1 MAVHVCPDRRG
12 YPMTATP
19 RGRFIATVIA
29 VYAISALAW
38 IFLSDL
44 LLAAFTDIGAI
55 LWLSTAKGVFFVVVT
70 AAMFFFGL
78 KSVPER
84 DARAGQT
91 LIDALNGGIT
101 VRVNRWPMYVF
112 AVVVS
117 LSMLVFRVNMA
128 SERSERLM
136 LILFML
142 PVILSA
148 LLGGLGPGLV
158 STAVAA
164 AGSNYLSI
172 PPVHSLR
179 IASNDDLLQWCAL
192 IVNGVAV
199 SLLSEMLRRSKAR
212 MEEKS
217 SLLDAIVSG
226 TPDAVFIKDLRGRYL
241 LVNQAAAQFIGRPVA
256 AILGH
261 DDRQLFPEPTARL
274 LQETDRAVVDRG
286 RTQTHEEHLLT
297 LDGKMLDFWVT
308 KGPIRDGAG
317 KPVGLFGISRDITDK
332 KLVADALL
340 EREQKLARVLEGSE
354 QGYWDW
360 NLQTNHFEVSA
371 RWEQMLGFESGE
383 MNVSPQNWPNL
394 VHPDDLPA
402 TLESIQTHVKG
413 DTPSYESEFRA
424 HTKSGAWRWI
434 STRGRVMSR
443 SADGRALVM
452 SGTHTDVTERKLFEM
467 AQKEAATVF
476 SSSYE
481 GIMVVS
487 RQMLITKINPAFTRI
502 TGYSAADVLGQ
513 PPSILS
519 SGKQDPA
526 FYRTMWDALA
536 HHNFWS
542 GEVWNRRKDGEL
554 YAELLSISAVRD
566 THGEVQHYVGVFSD
580 ISQLKAHE
588 AELDRIAHYDPLT
601 GTPNRRLLADRLEQA
616 IARCARNGHSLA
628 VCFLDLDGFKEVND
642 RYGHAAGDA
651 LLVGVTRNLQHILRA
666 DDTLARMGGDEFVL
680 LLSNIATP
688 EECSLILERVLQAT
702 GEPVTIDGHAIT
714 ISASIG
720 VSLYPTDHADA
731 DALLR
736 HADQAMYLAKE
747 GGKNRFHLF
756 DPEHD
761 RKAQVHRKFVDT
773 LRNALDNGEFV
784 LHFQPKVHLVSGQL
798 IGVEALIRWQHPERG
813 LLPPIEFLPFLNGSA
828 LEKPLGEWVIHAALA
843 QATDWSRLG
852 MPVSVSVNISAS
864 HLLHPDF
871 YDYLQGMLERHGDV
885 PANTFELEVLETAAL
900 ADMDQ
905 AVAILQRCREL
916 GVHFALDD
924 FGTGYS
930 SLTYL
935 RKLPVDLL
943 KIDQS
948 FVRDMLVDAD
958 DMGIVEGVI
967 RLAGAFNRQ
976 VIAEGVETMEH
987 GAALLRL
994 GCHLAQGY
1002 GIAKPMPAQELF
1014 PWLARW
1020 QRDAAWVGLN
1030 AGAFGAP
1037 LASAQGLEQV

>member
-1 MAVHVCPDRRG
+1 MAVRVCPDRRG
-12 YPMTATP
+12 HPMTASP
-19 RGRFIATVIA
+19 RGRFIATVTA

-55 LWLSTAKGVFFVVVT
+55 LWLSTAKGVFFVAVT
-70 AAMFFFGL
+70 AAMFYFGL

-84 DARAGQT
+84 DARSGLT
-91 LIDALNGGIT
+91 LVDALTSGVTGQKS
-101 VRVNRWPMYVF
+101 RWPMYVF
-112 AVVVS
+112 AVAVS
-117 LSMLVFRVNMA
+117 LSMLVFRESIA
-128 SERSERLM
+128 QQHSERLM

-148 LLGGLGPGLV
+148 LLGGLGPGLL

-164 AGSNYLSI
+164 LGSNYLSI

-179 IASNDDLLQWCAL
+179 IASNDDLLQWCFL

-199 SLLSEMLRRSKAR
+199 SLLSEMLRHSKAR

-217 SLLDAIVSG
+217 GLLDAMVSG
-226 TPDAVFIKDLRGRYL
+226 TSDAIFIKNLQGRYL
-241 LVNQAAAQFIGRPVA
+241 LVNQAAAQFVGLPVS

-261 DDRQLFPEPTARL
+261 SDAQLFSEPTARQ
-274 LQETDRAVVDRG
+274 LQETDRAIIAQG
-286 RTQTHEEHLLT
+286 CAQTYEEHVFT
-297 LDGKMLDFWVT
+297 LDGKALDFWVT
-308 KGPIRDGAG
+308 KGPIGDGAG
-317 KPVGLFGISRDITDK
+317 HTLGLFGIARDITDK
-332 KLVADALL
+332 KLAADALR

-360 NLQTNHFEVSA
+360 NLQTNCFEVSA
-371 RWEQMLGFESGE
+371 RWEQMLGFERGE
-383 MNVSPQNWPNL
+383 MNVSPENWPNL
-394 VHPDDLPA
+394 VHPDDLPT
-402 TLESIQTHVKG
+402 TLESIQNHVKG
-413 DTPSYESEFRA
+413 ETPSYESEFRA
-424 HTKSGAWRWI
+424 RTKSGAWRWI
-434 STRGRVMSR
+434 STRGRVVTR
-443 SADGRALVM
+443 SADGKALMM
-452 SGTHTDVTERKLFEM
+452 SGTHTDVTERKHFEM

-502 TGYSAADVLGQ
+502 TGYSADDVLGQ

-519 SGKQDPA
+519 SGKQDPV

-542 GEVWNRRKDGEL
+542 GEVWNRRKNGEL

-566 THGEVQHYVGVFSD
+566 AQGEVQHYVGVFSD

-616 IARCARNGHSLA
+616 IARCARSGHSLA

-651 LLVGVTRNLQHILRA
+651 LLVGVTRNLQHVLRA

-702 GEPVTIDGHAIT
+702 GEPVTIDGHPIT

-747 GGKNRFHLF
+747 AGKNRFHLF

-761 RKAQVHRKFVDT
+761 RMAQVHRKFLDA
-773 LRNALDNGEFV
+773 LRIALDNNEFV
-784 LHFQPKVHLVSGQL
+784 LHYQPKVHLLSGQL
-798 IGVEALIRWQHPERG
+798 VGVEALIRWQHPERG
-813 LLPPIEFLPFLNGSA
+813 LLPPSEFLPFMNGST
-828 LEKPLGEWVIHAALA
+828 LEKPLGEWVIHAALT
-843 QATDWSRLG
+843 QAADWSRLG
-852 MPVSVSVNISAS
+852 SPVSVSVNISAT

-871 YDYLQGMLERHGDV
+871 YDYLQSMLGHHVDV
-885 PANTFELEVLETAAL
+885 CADHFELEVLETAAL
-900 ADMDQ
+900 ADIDQ
-905 AVAILQRCREL
+905 AVAVLRRCREL

-948 FVRDMLVDAD
+948 FVRDMLIDAD

-967 RLAGAFNRQ
+967 RLADAFKRE
-976 VIAEGVETMEH
+976 VIAEGVETLEH

-994 GCHLAQGY
+994 GCRLAQGY
-1002 GIAKPMPAQELF
+1002 GIARPMPAQQLL
-1014 PWLARW
+1014 PWLAQW
-1020 QRDAAWVGLN
+1020 QREAAWVGLN
-1030 AGAFGAP
+1030 G
-1037 LASAQGLEQV
+1037 SA

>member
-1 MAVHVCPDRRG
+1 
-12 YPMTATP
+12 MTASP
-19 RGRFIATVIA
+19 RGRFIATVTA

-55 LWLSTAKGVFFVVVT
+55 LWLSTAKGVFFVAVT
-70 AAMFFFGL
+70 AAMFYFGL

-84 DARAGQT
+84 DAQSSVT
-91 LIDALNGGIT
+91 LVDALTSGVTGQK
-101 VRVNRWPMYVF
+101 NRWPMYVF
-112 AVVVS
+112 AVAVS
-117 LSMLVFRVNMA
+117 FSMLVFRESIA
-128 SERSERLM
+128 QQHSERLM

-164 AGSNYLSI
+164 LGSNYLSI
-172 PPVHSLR
+172 PPVLSLR
-179 IASNDDLLQWCAL
+179 IASNGDLLQWCFL

-199 SLLSEMLRRSKAR
+199 SLLSEMLRHSKAR

-217 SLLDAIVSG
+217 RLLDAVVSG
-226 TPDAVFIKDLRGRYL
+226 TSDAIFIKDLQGRYL
-241 LVNQAAAQFIGRPVA
+241 LVNQAAAQFVGLPVSE
-256 AILGH
+256 ILGH
-261 DDRQLFPEPTARL
+261 GDAQLFSEPTARQ
-274 LQETDRAVVDRG
+274 LQETDRAIIAQG
-286 RTQTHEEHLLT
+286 HAQTHEEQVFT
-297 LDGKMLDFWVT
+297 LDGKALDFWVT
-308 KGPIRDGAG
+308 KGPIGDGAG
-317 KPVGLFGISRDITDK
+317 HTLGLFGIARDITDK
-332 KLVADALL
+332 KLAADALL
-340 EREQKLARVLEGSE
+340 ERERKLARVLEGSE

-360 NLQTNHFEVSA
+360 NLQTNCFEVSA
-371 RWEQMLGFESGE
+371 RWEQMLGFERGE
-383 MNVSPQNWPNL
+383 MNVSPENWPNL

-402 TLESIQTHVKG
+402 TLESIQNHVKG
-413 DTPSYESEFRA
+413 RTPSHESEFRA
-424 HTKSGAWRWI
+424 RTKSGAWRWI
-434 STRGRVMSR
+434 STRGRVVTR
-443 SADGRALVM
+443 SADGKALMM

-476 SSSYE
+476 YSSYE

-502 TGYSAADVLGQ
+502 TGYSADDVLGQ

-519 SGKQDPA
+519 SGKQDPV
-526 FYRTMWDALA
+526 FYRAMWDALA

-542 GEVWNRRKDGEL
+542 GEVWNRRKNGEL

-616 IARCARNGHSLA
+616 IARCARSGHSLA

-651 LLVGVTRNLQHILRA
+651 LLVGVTRNLQHVLRA

-702 GEPVTIDGHAIT
+702 GEPVTIDGHPIT

-747 GGKNRFHLF
+747 AGKNRFHLF

-761 RKAQVHRKFVDT
+761 RMAQVHRKFLDA
-773 LRNALDNGEFV
+773 LRIALDNNEFV
-784 LHFQPKVHLVSGQL
+784 LHYQPKVHLLSGQL
-798 IGVEALIRWQHPERG
+798 VGVEALIRWQHPERG
-813 LLPPIEFLPFLNGSA
+813 LLPPSEFLPFMNGST
-828 LEKPLGEWVIHAALA
+828 LEKSLGEWVIHAALT
-843 QATDWSRLG
+843 QAADWSRLG
-852 MPVSVSVNISAS
+852 RPVSVSVNISAT

-871 YDYLQGMLERHGDV
+871 YDYLQNMLGRHGDV

-900 ADMDQ
+900 ADIDQ
-905 AVAILQRCREL
+905 AVAILRRCREL

-948 FVRDMLVDAD
+948 FVRDMLIDAD

-967 RLAGAFNRQ
+967 RLADAFKRE
-976 VIAEGVETMEH
+976 VIAEGVETLEH

-994 GCHLAQGY
+994 GCRLAQGY
-1002 GIAKPMPAQELF
+1002 GIARPMPAQQLL
-1014 PWLARW
+1014 PWLAQW
-1020 QRDAAWVGLN
+1020 QREAAWVGLN
-1030 AGAFGAP
+1030 DRA
-1037 LASAQGLEQV
+1037 